1 MVCDSLWPHCLL
13 VTFSHSKDRCGSTSE
28 SLWKPGIHVWETS
41 FIIGMAELQLC
52 LRQKVNSVSLGVV
65 KGNLWAQK
73 ERGAARKSAGRGWHL
88 GLHRTSLQSNWR
100 KFFFPQVRSL
110 CKGCCCPSHQWNCR
124 EIEITSYRNRSAFW
138 QDLNLQL
145 FIKMQLVA
153 CQALWSCSEC

>member
-65 KGNLWAQK
+65 KGNLLAQK
-73 ERGAARKSAGRGWHL
+73 ERGAARKPAGRGWHL

-100 KFFFPQVRSL
+100 KFFSPKWGACAKDVVAQVTS
-110 CKGCCCPSHQWNCR
+110 
-124 EIEITSYRNRSAFW
+124 EIVGKSKSPATGIFLHFGKIW
-138 QDLNLQL
+138 
-145 FIKMQLVA
+145 I
-153 CQALWSCSEC
+153 CSCL